1 MKFRFFWNQEK
12 DVTEVDV
19 ISHPHNQE
27 RLQKMTSMLET
38 STSLTVK
45 DPKNDRQSLLPL
57 EQIEAISALGHM
69 SKVITTQGKTYF
81 LSKRLK
87 DLKSLE
93 REHFYRIN
101 NAVIL
106 NLAQVDSFVAGT
118 YARLEVETISKN
130 SYTVSRHYAKYIK
143 ERFK

>member
-1 MKFRFFWNQEK
+1 MKLRFIWNQEK

-27 RLQKMTSMLET
+27 RLQKIEALLET
-38 STSLTVK
+38 PPSLTVK

-57 EQIEAISALGHM
+57 QQIEAISALGHL
-69 SKVITTQGKTYF
+69 SKVVTADGRTYF
-81 LSKRLK
+81 LNKRLK
-87 DLKSLE
+87 DLKWLE
-93 REHFYRIN
+93 HEHFFRIN

-106 NLAQVDSFVAGT
+106 NLTQVHSFAAGT
-118 YARLEVETISKN
+118 YARLEVETLSQN

-143 ERFK
+143 ERFQ

>member
-1 MKFRFFWNQEK
+1 MKLRFIWNQEK

-27 RLQKMTSMLET
+27 RLQKIEAILET
-38 STSLTVK
+38 HPSLTVK

-69 SKVITTQGKTYF
+69 SKVLTANRQTYF
-81 LSKRLK
+81 LNKRLK
-87 DLKSLE
+87 DLKWLE
-93 REHFYRIN
+93 NEHFFRIN

-106 NLAQVDSFVAGT
+106 NLAQVHSFVAGT
-118 YARLEVETISKN
+118 YARLEVETMSQN

>member
-27 RLQKMTSMLET
+27 RLQKITSMLET

-45 DPKNDRQSLLPL
+45 DP
-57 EQIEAISALGHM
+57 QIEAISALGHL
-69 SKVITTQGKTYF
+69 SKVITTQGTTYF

>member
-27 RLQKMTSMLET
+27 RLQKMASMLET

-57 EQIEAISALGHM
+57 E
-69 SKVITTQGKTYF
+69 
-81 LSKRLK
+81 
-87 DLKSLE
+87 
-93 REHFYRIN
+93 
-101 NAVIL
+101 
-106 NLAQVDSFVAGT
+106 
-118 YARLEVETISKN
+118 
-130 SYTVSRHYAKYIK
+130 
-143 ERFK
+143 

>member
-1 MKFRFFWNQEK
+1 
-12 DVTEVDV
+12 
-19 ISHPHNQE
+19 
-27 RLQKMTSMLET
+27 
-38 STSLTVK
+38 
-45 DPKNDRQSLLPL
+45 
-57 EQIEAISALGHM
+57 M
-69 SKVITTQGKTYF
+69 SKVITTQGTTYF